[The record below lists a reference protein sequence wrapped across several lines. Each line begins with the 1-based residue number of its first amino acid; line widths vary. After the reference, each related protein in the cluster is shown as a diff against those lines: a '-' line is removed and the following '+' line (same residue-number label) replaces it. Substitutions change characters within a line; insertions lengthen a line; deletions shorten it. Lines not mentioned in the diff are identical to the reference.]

1 MKFRA
6 WFGVLTMLPAM
17 TLLSTSLAPVRAD
30 PIVRGLPDFSVLVD
44 ASAGAVVNVSTTR
57 QQRQKS
63 RKALPPIPKD
73 SPWFEFF
80 EDFLGRYGE
89 PEIPHD
95 PRSLGSGFVISRDG
109 FIITN
114 YHVVKD
120 ADEIIVRLNDRRE
133 LAAEVIGTDAQ
144 TDIALLKVEAR
155 DLSTVEFGSSEDL
168 KPGQWVVAIGSPF
181 GFEYSVTAG
190 IVSALRRS
198 LPSENYVPFIQ
209 TDVAVN
215 PGNSGG
221 PLFNLAGK
229 VVGINSQIYSHTG
242 GFMGVSFAIP
252 IEVAMGVVKQ
262 LKESGEVARGWFGV
276 YIQEVTRELSES
288 FGMDKPQG
296 ALISGVMKDS
306 PAEESGIEVGDV
318 VLEFDGREVDS
329 AGSLPPMV
337 GQTPVGKQVELKVL
351 RGGKEIDVEVTV
363 GRLPESM
370 DAGGKHQ
377 SERTLLGL
385 ELADVEMTERR
396 EMGLKSGVVRVVKVL
411 PGAAKRAGMRPGD
424 LLLAVDNHHFDDL
437 KEFRELLPQLQRD
450 QFITVLV
457 MRNKRSRF
465 LAMRIPS
472 EE

>member
-1 MKFRA
+1 MKF
-6 WFGVLTMLPAM
+6 GISPLSLLP
-17 TLLSTSLAPVRAD
+17 LLLLLLFVQSAFAGAGTQ
-30 PIVRGLPDFSVLVD
+30 GLPDFSVLVEE
-44 ASAGAVVNVSTTR
+44 SADAVVNVSTTR
-57 QQRQKS
+57 QPQQRRNNGRGFPS
-63 RKALPPIPKD
+63 IPKD

-80 EDFLGRYGE
+80 EDFFNKHGAP
-89 PEIPHD
+89 PEMPLD

-120 ADEIIVRLNDRRE
+120 ADEIIIRLNDRRE
-133 LAAEVIGTDAQ
+133 LAAEVIGTDVQ
-144 TDIALLKVEAR
+144 TDIALLKVEAK
-155 DLSTVEFGSSEDL
+155 DLPTVDFGSSKDL

-190 IVSALRRS
+190 IVSALHRS

-221 PLFNLAGK
+221 PLFNLDGK
-229 VVGINSQIYSHTG
+229 VIGINSQIYSHTG

-252 IEVAMGVVKQ
+252 IDVAMYVVNQ
-262 LKESGEVARGWFGV
+262 LKEGGEVIRGWLGV

-296 ALISGVMKDS
+296 ALISGVIEGS
-306 PAEESGIEVGDV
+306 PAEGSKIEIGDII
-318 VLEFDGREVDS
+318 LEFDGREVES

-337 GQTPVGKQVELKVL
+337 GQTAVDKHVKLKVL
-351 RGGKEIDVEVTV
+351 RGGERNEIEVKI
-363 GRLPESM
+363 GRLPEKMRPGS
-370 DAGGKHQ
+370 KRKL
-377 SERTLLGL
+377 EYVVLGL
-385 ELADVEMTERR
+385 TLADIKSDER
-396 EMGLKSGVVRVVKVL
+396 EAIGLKSGAVKVVAVATG
-411 PGAAKRAGMRPGD
+411 PAEKAGMRSGD
-424 LLLAVDNHHFDDL
+424 LLLAVDNHHFDSLD
-437 KEFRELLPQLQRD
+437 EFRKVVPKLQRD

-457 MRNKRSRF
+457 MRNKRTQF
-465 LAMRIPS
+465 LAMIIPS